1 MSSAAKMKLLTQKT
15 KIGNFKFK
23 IAIHQLIKPFSIKF
37 LAFLREAKSLGNLLC
52 NNKMINLR
60 FFAIDV

>member
-1 MSSAAKMKLLTQKT
+1 MSSAPKMKLLTQKT

-23 IAIHQLIKPFSIKF
+23 IAIHQLIKLFIIKF
-37 LAFLREAKSLGNLLC
+37 LAFLREAKSFGSLFC
-52 NNKMINLR
+52 NNKMINLS

>member
-23 IAIHQLIKPFSIKF
+23 IAIYQLIKPFIIKF
-37 LAFLREAKSLGNLLC
+37 LAFLAGVKVYLTAWL
-52 NNKMINLR
+52 
-60 FFAIDV
+60 AITK